1 MITLH
6 IKNELKTL
14 FLDDV
19 FNSRDDVLDRRANIY
34 TGGITAN
41 MKDKN
46 DNFITC
52 EFVIR
57 NIENFFSGKC
67 GENSAKEIIT
77 HLAFCPHCYGL
88 YMEYAKETGAEMTLL
103 SDVDGFNGMF
113 PEVAKYGIT
122 NPSKNTFYTI
132 STEDESDKYS
142 RAAVTM
148 NLDVLLHVQAF
159 KDMVDIDYENDKEG
173 NKSYKDFTVYADEFT
188 KFLTLKTCQKIDHLE
203 KCLAASKGE

>member
-1 MITLH
+1 M
-6 IKNELKTL
+6 
-14 FLDDV
+14 
-19 FNSRDDVLDRRANIY
+19 
-34 TGGITAN
+34 
-41 MKDKN
+41 KN
-46 DNFITC
+46 DQNNEFITC

-77 HLAFCPHCYGL
+77 HLTFCPHCYGL
-88 YMEYAKETGAEMTLL
+88 YMEYAKETGAEMNLL

-122 NPSKNTFYTI
+122 NPNKNTFYTI
-132 STEDESDKYS
+132 STEDENDKYS

-203 KCLAASKGE
+203 KCLAVSKEEKEK